1 MFIEKNETCNLADD
15 NTIYGCGE
23 DLSNILENLKH
34 DLKIILKWFW
44 INSLQANSCK
54 FQFMILGKKKQNSVK
69 LIINTTE
76 MEESRKV
83 VLLGIIIDNFLIFNY
98 HIDNLS

>member
-1 MFIEKNETCNLADD
+1 
-15 NTIYGCGE
+15 
-23 DLSNILENLKH
+23 
-34 DLKIILKWFW
+34 
-44 INSLQANSCK
+44 
-54 FQFMILGKKKQNSVK
+54 MILGKKKQNSVK

-83 VLLGIIIDNFLIFNY
+83 VLLGIIIDNFLIFND